1 MCIRDSDDK
10 VSEILKSR
18 LPVENDKINF
28 KKTGTT
34 VDITIPEE
42 IYRADGLAII
52 KHFTQMDLFKFVP
65 SLTKVNF
72 VESYENKQT
81 KKESVKKLDPENNPK
96 LKSKE

>member
-1 MCIRDSDDK
+1 MCLRD
-10 VSEILKSR
+10 R
-18 LPVENDKINF
+18 
-28 KKTGTT
+28 TGSA

-72 VESYENKQT
+72 VESYENKQA
-81 KKESVKKLDPENNPK
+81 KKEMITPDSENK
-96 LKSKE
+96 VELKSKK